1 MQRKSQQIHLLRQEE
16 FSDRC
21 RTVTSSSCGLWGQV
35 LSQSLIRHWVIY
47 DGLMTLFFT
56 IVFALLLNNFV

>member
-1 MQRKSQQIHLLRQEE
+1 MQRKSEEIRLLREEE
-16 FSDRC
+16 FPDRC
-21 RTVTSSSCGLWGQV
+21 STLTSSSCGLWGQV
-35 LSQSLIRHWVIY
+35 LSQPLMWHWVIY